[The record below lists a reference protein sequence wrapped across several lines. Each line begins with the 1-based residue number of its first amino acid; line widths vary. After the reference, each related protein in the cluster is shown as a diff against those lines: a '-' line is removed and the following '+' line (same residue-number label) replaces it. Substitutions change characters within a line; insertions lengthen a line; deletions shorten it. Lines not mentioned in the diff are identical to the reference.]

1 MIPISRP
8 SLGPEEAR
16 LVAEVLASG
25 WVTQG
30 PRIGQLSLRYGVND
44 FGSTMME
51 ENVVSTAGC
60 VFTVP
65 IEEIER
71 LIEGVRELGRISRQ

>member
-1 MIPISRP
+1 
-8 SLGPEEAR
+8 
-16 LVAEVLASG
+16 
-25 WVTQG
+25 
-30 PRIGQLSLRYGVND
+30 
-44 FGSTMME
+44 MME

-71 LIEGVRELGRISRQ
+71 LIIDAGYVPQRRNTRYELVD